1 MPMAQL
7 DQTRAVWLQGM
18 LNAAQRLKVGPDR
31 VTQSRHHR
39 HHRHRHPTQQM
50 DRTLASTPTMQN
62 ATSVSLVSTVS
73 QANSPRY
80 LHAHLPACC
89 LACFWLCRAALI
101 LHACYIGACCMVC
114 STILSR
120 WNRYHRLR
128 KQPTVAARSI
138 LPVDERRRVR

>member
-7 DQTRAVWLQGM
+7 DQTRAAGLQGM
-18 LNAAQRLKVGPDR
+18 PIAAKRLQVG
-31 VTQSRHHR
+31 
-39 HHRHRHPTQQM
+39 RHPTQQM

-89 LACFWLCRAALI
+89 LACFWPRRAALI
-101 LHACYIGACCMVC
+101 LHACYIGACYMVC